1 MKKVVMMVAL
11 ATCAI
16 AGTVSAQQT
25 KAAAEKPKKE
35 VRTEKKEAKK
45 EAKAEVKK
53 ETKVAA
59 PKKEKK

>member
-11 ATCAI
+11 ATFAI

-35 VRTEKKEAKK
+35 VKTEKKEAKK